1 MQVNRNRLISVRKL
15 VAGDITLHGPR
26 FILIE
31 FGLGTP
37 AMMLFGLWL
46 MLSRF
51 VFALGLYI
59 FLVGLNYLVL
69 LLYAVVIVRKGSSE
83 TEVNDG
89 LAHGKQYLR
98 QFGMQQFLILIPL
111 AILIIAVF
119 QEAKK

>member
-1 MQVNRNRLISVRKL
+1 M
-15 VAGDITLHGPR
+15 
-26 FILIE
+26 
-31 FGLGTP
+31 
-37 AMMLFGLWL
+37 
-46 MLSRF
+46 
-51 VFALGLYI
+51 
-59 FLVGLNYLVL
+59 L

>member
-59 FLVGLNYLVL
+59 FGRTEL
-69 LLYAVVIVRKGSSE
+69 LGALALCSS
-83 TEVNDG
+83 
-89 LAHGKQYLR
+89 YR
-98 QFGMQQFLILIPL
+98 QERL
-111 AILIIAVF
+111 
-119 QEAKK
+119 KRN